1 MVQILQTN
9 NCDRASLMVQIVKKL
24 HAMKETQV
32 WSLGQEDP
40 LEQGMTTYSSIL
52 EASTVLNSNKMKDKN
67 HMIILIY
74 AEKHLTNLNS
84 YSWLKIQN
92 NYRRNVP

>member
-1 MVQILQTN
+1 
-9 NCDRASLMVQIVKKL
+9 MVQIVKKL
-24 HAMKETQV
+24 HAMKEAQV

-52 EASTVLNSNKMKDKN
+52 EASMVLKSNKMKDKN

-74 AEKHLTNLNS
+74 AEKALDKPQQLFMIKNS
-84 YSWLKIQN
+84 K
-92 NYRRNVP
+92 